1 MFARAYATSIRPI
14 SLGRQLIG
22 LLDLASTKGLLPSS
36 YEICLHSDDLAAFA
50 DVKQHLVRELIDAAT
65 QHCEQYGY
73 QLDAEISVVLQADDA
88 IKSGTFQIK
97 TNRQLAV
104 KTPPNDPKS
113 SKIQESKVQPEP
125 TQTRTLAPTLP
136 TKLVQTINTHKEITA
151 RAALVL
157 ASGQRI
163 DLTEE
168 IVKIGRHQ
176 SCTIVFADSNVSRVH
191 AQLQHDST
199 GWLIV
204 DLGST
209 NGVKVNGTKIS
220 KEKSLTDGDEL
231 EFGTSTARFVAS

>member
-22 LLDLASTKGLLPSS
+22 LLDIASDKGSLPSS

-50 DVKQHLVRELIDAAT
+50 DVEQHLVRELIDAAT
-65 QHCEQYGY
+65 QHCEQSGY
-73 QLDAEISVVLQADDA
+73 QLDAQISVALRADDA
-88 IKSGTFQIK
+88 VKSGTFQIK
-97 TNRQLAV
+97 TSGKFAV
-104 KTPPNDPKS
+104 KTPPIETKP
-113 SKIQESKVQPEP
+113 SKIQESIVQPEP
-125 TQTRTLAPTLP
+125 APTLAPT
-136 TKLVQTINTHKEITA
+136 QTQTQTQVTHAKITA
-151 RAALVL
+151 RAALIL
-157 ASGQRI
+157 ATGQRI
-163 DLTEE
+163 DLTED

-191 AQLQHDST
+191 AQLQRSST
-199 GWLIV
+199 GWLVV

-231 EFGTSTARFVAS
+231 TFGTSTARFVAS